1 MSNMPANLQLRT
13 AAAEVVCIK
22 IESNCALEVRDCRRE
37 NGDSA
42 DRVQTKPRCKP
53 IFELRTVANQA
64 MVYHIGEGVENR
76 LNDPPTCHQKHKLAQ

>member
-42 DRVQTKPRCKP
+42 DRVQTEKV
-53 IFELRTVANQA
+53 ELRTVANQA